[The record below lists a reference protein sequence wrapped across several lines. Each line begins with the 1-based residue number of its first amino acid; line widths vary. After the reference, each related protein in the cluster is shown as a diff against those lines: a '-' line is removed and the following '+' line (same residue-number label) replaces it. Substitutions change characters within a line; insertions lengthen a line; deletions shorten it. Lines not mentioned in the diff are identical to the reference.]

1 MVEAVILSLMQK
13 LNKYQEERTDKAR
26 KYEIEQMERIIKE
39 DALYLYKHR
48 KTHVIEYN
56 YNWIGEIKMRMLKLG
71 ADGAETESNSEN
83 VDEHHVVVGLDKH
96 IEMVLRTM
104 IFHETEYRSWVVIK
118 GMSGIGKTTLAREIY
133 NHADVIDR
141 FKYRAWVCVSN
152 VFTLKEIFIK
162 LLLQVVV
169 DGENLHTSSS
179 LEEMDNQTLL
189 YMLHQ
194 HLQGLPYLIVL
205 DDLPK
210 QIPLE
215 PLWEALEQQE
225 YGGSKLVVTSHMT
238 HQFIKTRWHD
248 VHKMEPLDPIMSWQL
263 FYKTIN
269 SGNKLRSEQ
278 KFPKELEYQGKLM
291 LRKCGGL
298 PLAIKEVANQLARKK
313 ASTGTEWEH
322 LLESVDFGSTLE
334 LLEPYYQKL
343 DPKLLPYF
351 MCMALFKENTTLRAN
366 KLLQIW
372 NVAGGSYYSHSY
384 LDGLVNESVIDEV
397 QGKRTRYCMNPVLH
411 RLSIKKAEEGIGF
424 EILGSTRL
432 NRNPRH
438 RVIICSRDNNFSYST
453 NQDEYLVSLFFHG
466 GGYFNASPSYWKGFE
481 KLKIIDL
488 EDFGLKILP
497 EAIGTLTKLRYLGLR
512 NNYIKE
518 LPKSVGCLEKL
529 EVLDIAQN
537 FMVQVPD
544 ILWEMGSLFH
554 VYMSDVISEKP
565 FTIDVLQRLKTLTSV
580 SFDDLIYDDH
590 DELLG
595 LTSLEKLSV
604 HDLDGN
610 TTVSKLFGLLSNL
623 GYLFHLVLRGYR
635 FRSMPCLDELGS
647 LQNLR
652 TLKLDGRLDR
662 LPNSFPY
669 MLTSLTLA
677 NSCLNKDPMSLL
689 GKLTKLHTLIL
700 RNAYTGQQMGIPKF
714 GFKAL
719 KVLCIE
725 NLLNLRNLQIGK
737 GALELLR
744 KLEIRNCPCLDT
756 LPKELQSNP
765 VSLGEFEMVTTK
777 TISTKIRNSSSIS
790 KIRFVNIN
798 P

>member
-1 MVEAVILSLMQK
+1 MGRGRSCARGRRWRCWRGGGVGEVAKGEGEDEDDICPGFGCGGFEAFLVGVLPPRVVVVEAAALRRRRNMVEAVILSLMQK

-215 PLWEALEQQE
+215 PLWEALEQQ
-225 YGGSKLVVTSHMT
+225 
-238 HQFIKTRWHD
+238 
-248 VHKMEPLDPIMSWQL
+248 
-263 FYKTIN
+263 
-269 SGNKLRSEQ
+269 
-278 KFPKELEYQGKLM
+278 
-291 LRKCGGL
+291 
-298 PLAIKEVANQLARKK
+298 AIKEVANQLARKK

>member
-13 LNKYQEERTDKAR
+13 LNKYQEERIYKPR
-26 KYEIEQMERIIKE
+26 KHEIGEMERVIKE
-39 DALYLYKHR
+39 VREIVDIVRDKKFEEGRRVRFLVSDLVHMAHDALYKR
-48 KTHVIEYN
+48 RQTHVNEYI

-83 VDEHHVVVGLDKH
+83 VDEDHVVVGLDKH
-96 IEMVLRTM
+96 IELLLRTM
-104 IFHETEYRSWVVIK
+104 IFDEITYRPWVVIK

-152 VFTLKEIFIK
+152 VLTLKEIFIK

-215 PLWEALEQQE
+215 PLWEALQKQE
-225 YGGSKLVVTSHMT
+225 YDGSKLVVTSHMT
-238 HQFIKTRWHD
+238 HQFMKTQWHD
-248 VHKMEPLDPIMSWQL
+248 VHKMEALDPNMSWQL

-278 KFPKELEYQGKLM
+278 KFPKDLEYQGKLM

-298 PLAIKEVANQLARKK
+298 PLAIKEVANQLAQKK

-322 LLESVDFGSTLE
+322 LLDSVDFGSTLE

-343 DPKLLPYF
+343 DPKLLPCF
-351 MCMALFKENTTLRAN
+351 MYLALFKENTTLRKN
-366 KLLQIW
+366 KLSQIW
-372 NVAGGSYYSHSY
+372 DVAGGLYDSHSY
-384 LDGLVNESVIDEV
+384 FDGLVDESVIDEV
-397 QGKRTRYCMNPVLH
+397 NDMSTRYRMNPVLH

-466 GGYFNASPSYWKGFE
+466 GGYFNASPSYWESFE
-481 KLKIIDL
+481 NL
-488 EDFGLKILP
+488 EVLDFQDFGLKVLP
-497 EAIGTLTKLRYLGLR
+497 ETIDILMELRYLGLR

-518 LPKSVGCLEKL
+518 LPKAVGFLEKL

-544 ILWEMGSLFH
+544 IIWKLDSLLH
-554 VYMSDVISEKP
+554 LYMSDVISEKP
-565 FTIDVLQRLKTLTSV
+565 FTMDVLQRLKTLTSV

-595 LTSLEKLSV
+595 LTSLEKLGV
-604 HDLDGN
+604 QDLDGK
-610 TTVSKLFGLLSNL
+610 THVSKLFGLLSNL
-623 GYLFHLVLRGYR
+623 KSLKHLILTGYR
-635 FRSMPCLDELGS
+635 FRSMPCLDELGT

-669 MLTSLTLA
+669 WLTSLTLA
-677 NSCLNKDPMSLL
+677 NSCLNEDPMPLL
-689 GKLTKLHTLIL
+689 GELPQIAECLH
-700 RNAYTGQQMGIPKF
+700 R
-714 GFKAL
+714 
-719 KVLCIE
+719 
-725 NLLNLRNLQIGK
+725 
-737 GALELLR
+737 
-744 KLEIRNCPCLDT
+744 
-756 LPKELQSNP
+756 
-765 VSLGEFEMVTTK
+765 
-777 TISTKIRNSSSIS
+777 STNGYS
-790 KIRFVNIN
+790 
-798 P
+798 